1 MGEYVDIQ
9 EAMELTDRSYSTI
22 RNFIGGLSKDEK
34 KEHTKK
40 RGQKILISKDFLAS
54 KYELKE
60 EIEDSRDIL
69 IQRLVSILEK
79 DLEEKNR
86 QLKESQQITKMTLL
100 NDLASKN
107 ASPELLKKVLGISD
121 EEVRQI
127 IEIGKSNKRLK

>member
-1 MGEYVDIQ
+1 MTKYIDIQ
-9 EAMELTDRSYSTI
+9 EAMELTNRSYSTI
-22 RNFIGGLSKDEK
+22 RNFIGSLSKQEK
-34 KEHTKK
+34 ELHTKK

-60 EIEDSRDIL
+60 DIEDNRDVL
-69 IQRLVSILEK
+69 MQRLVGILER

-121 EEVRQI
+121 EEVLQI
-127 IEIGKSNKRLK
+127 IEIGKQLKSK